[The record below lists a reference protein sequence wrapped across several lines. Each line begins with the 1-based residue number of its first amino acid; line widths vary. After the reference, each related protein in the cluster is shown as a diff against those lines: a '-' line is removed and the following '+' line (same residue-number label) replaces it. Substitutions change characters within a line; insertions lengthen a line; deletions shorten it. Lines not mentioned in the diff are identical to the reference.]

1 MIGDVWEWTTSTFG
15 AYPGFVAYP
24 YREYSEVFFGE
35 EYRVLRGGSWA
46 TRTHRRH
53 HDVPQ
58 LGLPAATP
66 DLRRLPDRERRMKFV
81 TRCRSI
87 RIASD
92 A

>member
-1 MIGDVWEWTTSTFG
+1 M
-15 AYPGFVAYP
+15 AHP

-46 TRTHRRH
+46 TRTRVATTTFRNWDYPQRRQIFCRH
-53 HDVPQ
+53 
-58 LGLPAATP
+58 
-66 DLRRLPDRERRMKFV
+66 PDRERRMKFV